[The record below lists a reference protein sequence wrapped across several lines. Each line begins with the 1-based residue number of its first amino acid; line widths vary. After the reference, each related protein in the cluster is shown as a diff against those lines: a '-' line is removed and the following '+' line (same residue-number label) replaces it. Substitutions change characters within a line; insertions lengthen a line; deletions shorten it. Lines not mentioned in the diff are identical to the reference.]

1 MDTLNMYIKYKN
13 KTIDS
18 KIGRYNHIKQV
29 VPRVGRPTVMLTISK
44 QTVMKKEC
52 YYEV

>member
-1 MDTLNMYIKYKN
+1 MTALNWK
-13 KTIDS
+13 
-18 KIGRYNHIKQV
+18 RYDIIKQV
-29 VPRVGRPTVMLTISK
+29 VPRVGRPAVMLIISN